1 MIRQDSHPAPW
12 DVPRAQC
19 LHLTG
24 RTRFPTIVQTHVEAG
39 NGLSMMEMD
48 GVNIFELDWI
58 IWTQNGED
66 AENNLQDRLRSDLMA
81 QMAYDFKHHWTQ
93 HQASTGFHQVSGLLS
108 SPFCF
113 FGAGSS
119 FQGEK
124 SRNPLVNLV
133 NLVRSNGGHGIHH
146 EVFNIRVFASV
157 WTVWTL
163 EIAKS
168 SPNREAF
175 KWYETL
181 WNTRSLSICVSLSP
195 AVLFVIFFFIWFHGS
210 IFPIILKSGCSKH
223 DDNLQISGHE

>member
-1 MIRQDSHPAPW
+1 
-12 DVPRAQC
+12 
-19 LHLTG
+19 
-24 RTRFPTIVQTHVEAG
+24 
-39 NGLSMMEMD
+39 MEMD
-48 GVNIFELDWI
+48 GVNIFESDWI
-58 IWTQNGED
+58 TWTQNGED

-124 SRNPLVNLV
+124 SRTPLV

-157 WTVWTL
+157 WT
-163 EIAKS
+163 
-168 SPNREAF
+168 
-175 KWYETL
+175 
-181 WNTRSLSICVSLSP
+181 CVDS
-195 AVLFVIFFFIWFHGS
+195 
-210 IFPIILKSGCSKH
+210 
-223 DDNLQISGHE
+223 